1 MTLMTTV
8 STSVSQG
15 AITRITRLFN
25 GTLLDVL
32 NEIFQNCRRAG
43 ATSVTLTTVTQGD
56 KLLLSV
62 ADDGMGVNDPTDLIT
77 LGQSGWDDD
86 MTRREDPAGMGVFS
100 LAGRHV
106 EVRSWSPRHAAGWTM
121 VIGPDDWESRAPIS
135 VTGCDIACGTDVRFE
150 LSPAWQN
157 TLEYSVAAAACY
169 FPLPVTLDGKVVG
182 QVDWLEGAQ
191 HVEFAMGCRIG
202 IFSGRTL
209 SDHVPRI
216 NFHGVTVPCRLPS
229 VIECGHGPS
238 WSVLI
243 DIVDAPAFQ
252 LVLPARKEMVENAGL
267 DALRSAVTTAI
278 FKAIARRE
286 SHSLS
291 YERWKQA
298 SRLGVELPEAT
309 PRLMQW
315 TPPIGDA
322 VRSEAANLV
331 DAAGALRMPY
341 LEPQFGQCLARALLA
356 HRDFTK
362 ALVEPQPAFAGYA
375 WYDALAKL
383 EDCDFLLSQDG
394 EEHLFNYAAERPKLK
409 SGRADAITAILHIVA
424 ADGEKKTVNLP
435 TDLFV
440 SYDSSLDCGVEDA
453 TMLLTSDSQID
464 VDGLTDMLEAICFEP
479 CRDSDAD
486 SWETQYDQFLLNARQ
501 MATELLLDADEAVI
515 VRCSAVVAKELRWL
529 VPEGK
534 MISIQTSAASTNIAL
549 VDLSTADEVGS

>member
-56 KLLLSV
+56 QILLSV
-62 ADDGMGVNDPTDLIT
+62 ADDGMGINDPTDLIT
-77 LGQSGWDDD
+77 LGQSGWDD
-86 MTRREDPAGMGVFS
+86 TVARREDPAGMGLFS

-121 VIGPDDWESRAPIS
+121 VIGPDDWEFRAPIS
-135 VTGCDIACGTDVRFE
+135 VTDCDIACGTEIRFE
-150 LSPAWQN
+150 LSPAWQS

-169 FPLPVTLDGKVVG
+169 FPLPVTLDGKVLA

-202 IFSGRTL
+202 VFCGRTL

-216 NFHGVTVPCRLPS
+216 NFHGVTVPCRLPT
-229 VIECGHGPS
+229 VIECAHGPR
-238 WSVLI
+238 WSALI
-243 DIVDAPAFQ
+243 DIVDAPALQ

-267 DALRSAVTTAI
+267 DALRSAVTTSI
-278 FKAIARRE
+278 FKTIARCE

-291 YERWKQA
+291 YGSWKQA
-298 SRLGVELPEAT
+298 SKLGVELPEAA

-315 TPPIGDA
+315 TPPMGED
-322 VRSEAANLV
+322 VGSEVAQAV

-341 LEPQFGQCLARALLA
+341 LEPQFGQCLARALQA

-362 ALVEPQPAFAGYA
+362 ALVEPQAEFAGYA

-383 EDCDFLLSQDG
+383 EDCDFLLSQNG
-394 EEHLFNYAAERPKLK
+394 EEHRFNYAEERPELK
-409 SGRADAITAILHIVA
+409 SGRADAITAILHIVD
-424 ADGEKKTVNLP
+424 ADGEKTVNVP

-440 SYDSSLDCGVEDA
+440 SYDTSIDCGVEDA
-453 TMLLTSDSQID
+453 VIFLTSASQID

-479 CRDSDAD
+479 HRGSDAD
-486 SWETQYDQFLLNARQ
+486 SRETQNDQFLLNARQ

-515 VRCSAVVAKELRWL
+515 VRCGAVVARELRWL

-549 VDLSTADEVGS
+549 VDLATADEVGA